1 MRRNV
6 LAEKLNAM
14 STSVG
19 RFPRIVLSLLA
30 VAAAVYPFNRPDE
43 QVVAS
48 PGEIGREQGA
58 GLTPPQTRPRLPPPG
73 SASNANSPRSLASW
87 SRNRLAGTL
96 ERSVLAV
103 GVDAPLVQSPLSSW
117 PRSWRCDRY
126 GGPLGA
132 RWLRC

>member
-1 MRRNV
+1 
-6 LAEKLNAM
+6 M

-73 SASNANSPRSLASW
+73 SVSNANSPRSLASW

-103 GVDAPLVQSPLSSW
+103 GVARSARSITSLVVAAIMAL
-117 PRSWRCDRY
+117 RSLRWT
-126 GGPLGA
+126 A
-132 RWLRC
+132 RRALVALLILVVDGSAL